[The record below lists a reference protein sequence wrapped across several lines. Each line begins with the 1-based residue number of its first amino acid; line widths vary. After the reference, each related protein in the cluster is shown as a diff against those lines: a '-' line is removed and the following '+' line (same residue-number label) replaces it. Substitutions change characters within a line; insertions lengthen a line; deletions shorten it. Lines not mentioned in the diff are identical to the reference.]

1 MTGLP
6 TDIQVFAVGSRGRL
20 SFRMGASILNFSD
33 WAGYI
38 LLIAVRVLSIFAL
51 NPIFGK
57 IVPSVAKI
65 VLGIMISYCVISTLN
80 IQEPLV
86 FDTTI
91 EYVFA
96 CLKEAVLGITFSM
109 IMYMM
114 FASVYVAGNII
125 DIQLGFGFA
134 QLYDANTGLQSNIS
148 SNILNIILIIMFF
161 VSDAHHIMI
170 RMLCET
176 FERVP
181 PGMVTL
187 NASFVYLIIEVFVTS
202 ILLGLQIAI
211 PIMAVSLII
220 EILLGV
226 VIKSVPQMNFFI
238 IGFPVKIIVG
248 LAVLMLLFPMFVDL
262 SEVIFRDMFLA
273 VQKVFEEIG
282 TTVP

>member
-1 MTGLP
+1 
-6 TDIQVFAVGSRGRL
+6 
-20 SFRMGASILNFSD
+20 
-33 WAGYI
+33 
-38 LLIAVRVLSIFAL
+38 
-51 NPIFGK
+51 
-57 IVPSVAKI
+57 
-65 VLGIMISYCVISTLN
+65 
-80 IQEPLV
+80 
-86 FDTTI
+86 
-91 EYVFA
+91 
-96 CLKEAVLGITFSM
+96 M

-114 FASVYVAGNII
+114 FASVYVACNVI

-187 NASFVYLIIEVFVTS
+187 DASFVYLIIEVFVTS

-211 PIMAVSLII
+211 PILAVSLII